1 MGVAC
6 NTIIATI
13 AKVKHDAPPMLKK
26 QELNFNKEKTEEF
39 TSNMLNTERKKFKQL
54 GSLLVKN

>member
-1 MGVAC
+1 MGIAC
-6 NTIIATI
+6 NKIIATI
-13 AKVKHDAPPMLKK
+13 AKVKHDAPVMLKK

-39 TSNMLNTERKKFKQL
+39 TINMLNTERKKFKQL

>member
-6 NTIIATI
+6 NKIIATI
-13 AKVKHDAPPMLKK
+13 AKVKHDAPVMLKK

-39 TSNMLNTERKKFKQL
+39 TINMLNTERKKFKQL